1 MSVRSSVRATPG
13 LLRACFLD
21 SLAYRA
27 ELIVWILATSM
38 PLVMLALFSA
48 VARDAPVGRFG
59 QGEFAAYFLST
70 FIVRQLTGSWV
81 SWQMNFEVRDGTLGL
96 RLLRPVHPLWGYA
109 LEQLAYLPMRSL
121 VSLPVAVVAL
131 L

>member
-38 PLVMLALFSA
+38 PLVMLALGGDGCA
-48 VARDAPVGRFG
+48 LH
-59 QGEFAAYFLST
+59 LS
-70 FIVRQLTGSWV
+70 QLS
-81 SWQMNFEVRDGTLGL
+81 
-96 RLLRPVHPLWGYA
+96 
-109 LEQLAYLPMRSL
+109 
-121 VSLPVAVVAL
+121 
-131 L
+131 